1 MTTEVRN
8 IKKEKI
14 LIGLEKAYKKM
25 IEFKKEKNSEIVILK
40 ENKIVHIKP

>member
-1 MTTEVRN
+1 MTTEARN

-25 IEFKKEKNSEIVILK
+25 IQFKKERNSEIVILK
-40 ENKIVHIKP
+40 NNKIVRIKP